1 MLLEQCQVQCAEHYL
16 TIHLHKLIGHYLIVF
31 IHQLFRILIKNINYI
46 VDSIPDEVLDA
57 CTDFDAFSL
66 KYFIAKIKEGVS
78 K

>member
-1 MLLEQCQVQCAEHYL
+1 MGFTSAYWA
-16 TIHLHKLIGHYLIVF
+16 
-31 IHQLFRILIKNINYI
+31 LFDSVYTSIIQNPDKNINYI